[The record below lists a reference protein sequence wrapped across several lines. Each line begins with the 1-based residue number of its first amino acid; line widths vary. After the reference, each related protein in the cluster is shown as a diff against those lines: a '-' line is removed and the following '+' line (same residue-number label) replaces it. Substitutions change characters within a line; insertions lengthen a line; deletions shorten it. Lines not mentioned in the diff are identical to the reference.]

1 MVLARPA
8 EVEAAATLALGG
20 PAGQQEGLEAAPYS
34 AAVVPTEGAVGLAAV
49 SLAVSPGSEAPATEE
64 DVAER
69 SAEAARLVAFTAQ
82 AERQA
87 SAERL
92 EPGAP
97 LAAGPEG
104 LLRANKPCFNTGFTT
119 KILIKSNSP
128 NQPYRNQ

>member
-49 SLAVSPGSEAPATEE
+49 SLAVSPGSEEPATEE

-97 LAAGPEG
+97 LVAGPEG
-104 LLRANKPCFNTGFTT
+104 LLGSDFSRCLAAPWAAAVAAC
-119 KILIKSNSP
+119 
-128 NQPYRNQ
+128 